1 MEEEDVEEVWEDIEL
16 AEESLSRRLFRRRR
30 VCVCSCCS
38 RWYKGFRRSPAR
50 RLSSSKRIGV
60 VAVVVMVEEL
70 CCIIVMANSDVW
82 KNSVLACF
90 SFLNVKEV
98 QAPKNNHYPE
108 IIPRGFCSPSLS

>member
-1 MEEEDVEEVWEDIEL
+1 MEEEDVEEVWEDIEP

-60 VAVVVMVEEL
+60 VAVVVMIKEL
-70 CCIIVMANSDVW
+70 CAFVVRNSYGHVPNTTAFIAVRVAVW
-82 KNSVLACF
+82 KNSVLARF
-90 SFLNVKEV
+90 SFLNAKESTG
-98 QAPKNNHYPE
+98 A
-108 IIPRGFCSPSLS
+108 